1 MLPSDLDCLWL
12 HIFYIDN
19 VNENVDTNCGICA
32 DIDMDKM
39 IQIKEFVLT
48 IKRKIVNSRVY

>member
-19 VNENVDTNCGICA
+19 VIENVDTNCGICA